1 MLSTCVAD
9 VDEIDVDYKRYL
21 ETRINEL
28 EEAETAA
35 WEFQKLAYLKE
46 GIEFDQAIRV
56 ELKSLWRPRVKAIKI
71 VKETAKTFTV
81 DFTCGSGYNETE
93 SRVNKG
99 NVLHDVF
106 GWDYVDADNQWEQAV
121 C

>member
-1 MLSTCVAD
+1 M
-9 VDEIDVDYKRYL
+9 
-21 ETRINEL
+21 

-46 GIEFDQAIRV
+46 GIEFDSSLRI
-56 ELKSLWRPRVKAIKI
+56 ELKADWRPRVKAIKV
-71 VKETAKTFTV
+71 VKETPQTFTV
-81 DFTCGSGYNETE
+81 DWTCSNGYSDTE
-93 SRVNKG
+93 SRVSQRI
-99 NVLHDVF
+99 LHDVF